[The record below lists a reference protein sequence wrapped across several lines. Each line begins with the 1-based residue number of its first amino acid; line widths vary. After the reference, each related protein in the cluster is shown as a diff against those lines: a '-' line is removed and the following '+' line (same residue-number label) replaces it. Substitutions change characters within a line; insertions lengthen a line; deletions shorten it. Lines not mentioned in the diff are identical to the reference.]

1 MDPNGPSFKFLK
13 VPSGKSLLLSLQSIL
28 NSNKILKLQLAAFRL
43 KFFSHVLEFFYNELH
58 VIVTQINSNFLSD
71 SPDGVLNT
79 EAFSDDI
86 AKDFYFSSKDP
97 FNQHSPDMLIPIFMM
112 VEFLAYLGW
121 IKVAESLLNPFGEDD
136 EDFDIDYLIDRN
148 IWVSYMIV
156 DTATDTEL
164 EAYAKKIRLGFS
176 ALAPTVLK

>member
-1 MDPNGPSFKFLK
+1 MPIFRYTFENSF
-13 VPSGKSLLLSLQSIL
+13 
-28 NSNKILKLQLAAFRL
+28 N
-43 KFFSHVLEFFYNELH
+43 NELH
-58 VIVTQINSNFLSD
+58 PTEINFNHLSD

-79 EAFSDDI
+79 EAFSDNV

-164 EAYAKKIRLGFS
+164 EQDPFLQIKEENKVDGHIIHVDQDEDS
-176 ALAPTVLK
+176 PMI

>member
-1 MDPNGPSFKFLK
+1 M
-13 VPSGKSLLLSLQSIL
+13 
-28 NSNKILKLQLAAFRL
+28 
-43 KFFSHVLEFFYNELH
+43 
-58 VIVTQINSNFLSD
+58 
-71 SPDGVLNT
+71 NT
-79 EAFSDDI
+79 EAFSDHV

-164 EAYAKKIRLGFS
+164 EQDPFLQIREEDKVDGHVINFDPDEDS
-176 ALAPTVLK
+176 PMI

>member
-1 MDPNGPSFKFLK
+1 
-13 VPSGKSLLLSLQSIL
+13 
-28 NSNKILKLQLAAFRL
+28 
-43 KFFSHVLEFFYNELH
+43 
-58 VIVTQINSNFLSD
+58 
-71 SPDGVLNT
+71 
-79 EAFSDDI
+79 
-86 AKDFYFSSKDP
+86 
-97 FNQHSPDMLIPIFMM
+97 M

-164 EAYAKKIRLGFS
+164 EQDPFLQIKEENKVDGHVVNFDPDEDSPMIWSILIMSWIVFLQHTIYTIKLCLIFIQFVKMIYFNLIQSLDQYDDYVLSNWTNKIHSIWWRQ
-176 ALAPTVLK
+176 